1 MVKKSDIQRDI
12 DSSRLITRMAAAS
25 GAAAL
30 VMLVLTE
37 VLYAFRGGDVFILG
51 SIPYA
56 LTLLFSVGTLFY
68 GMLRTAAALDEE
80 EKVLLAKRADT
91 RALDVEEDVRFTAGR
106 SFENYRRF
114 APYVLSVL
122 ALLIV
127 GWLLLSEPISW
138 MGVLGAVLITAGV
151 ILAQKK

>member
-1 MVKKSDIQRDI
+1 MVKRSDIQRDI

-56 LTLLFSVGTLFY
+56 LALLFSISTVIGS
-68 GMLRTAAALDEE
+68 
-80 EKVLLAKRADT
+80 KSPV
-91 RALDVEEDVRFTAGR
+91 
-106 SFENYRRF
+106 S
-114 APYVLSVL
+114 
-122 ALLIV
+122 
-127 GWLLLSEPISW
+127 SE
-138 MGVLGAVLITAGV
+138 
-151 ILAQKK
+151 